1 MRKSGFARLFEVG
14 GAVCLLTGV
23 GFGMASRAVADP
35 EPSGDASDQD
45 YRWPLAYLQRP
56 MTLLRGMVAVG
67 GTAGTVVPDHTDNI
81 DPTNDVANQF
91 FPYATAGLFMDA
103 GITDRLEL
111 DLFASRLL
119 CADDGRQPSGCS
131 AYNRF
136 DGTGGA
142 LTYGFLRRARL
153 QGALTAELEMER
165 SSPAEIEWRAV
176 AAFKLV
182 PWDVLGLWIAGAVRR
197 DINPPA
203 FQTINPTVGSINVGF
218 DWQVRERTL
227 LWLHFEPW
235 SSLGNVNEGIALE
248 IYGGASYTLDHHAQL
263 ALEGGSYNVLANP
276 AWNRNVPE
284 WFSELTFVY
293 WSY

>member
-1 MRKSGFARLFEVG
+1 MKNSRFVRLLEAGTV
-14 GAVCLLTGV
+14 VCVLAGV
-23 GFGMASRAVADP
+23 GPGAPSRALADP
-35 EPSGDASDQD
+35 DPSSDASGQE

-56 MTLLRGMVAVG
+56 MTLLQGMVALG
-67 GTAGTVVPDHTDNI
+67 GTAGTIVPNHRDNV
-81 DPTNDVANQF
+81 DPTNGVASQF

-103 GITDRLEL
+103 GVTDRLEL
-111 DLFASRLL
+111 DLFAPRLL

-142 LTYGFLRRARL
+142 LSYGFLRRARL

-182 PWDVLGLWIAGAVRR
+182 PWDVLGIWIDGAIRR

-203 FQTINPTVGSINVGF
+203 FQTINPTIGSINLGF
-218 DWQVRERTL
+218 DWQVTERTL
-227 LWLHFEPW
+227 LWLNFDPW
-235 SSLGNVNEGIALE
+235 SSLGDLNEGIALE

-293 WSY
+293 WRY

>member
-1 MRKSGFARLFEVG
+1 MRSSGFVRLAAVG
-14 GAVCLLTGV
+14 AIMGVLAGV
-23 GFGMASRAVADP
+23 GFGFPSRALADF
-35 EPSGDASDQD
+35 EPSSDASDAD

-56 MTLLRGMVAVG
+56 MTLLEGMMALG
-67 GTAGTVVPDHTDNI
+67 GTAGTIAPNHRDIV
-81 DPTNDVANQF
+81 DPTNGVASQF
-91 FPYATAGLFMDA
+91 FPYLTAGLFVDA

-111 DLFASRLL
+111 DLFAPRLL

-136 DGTGGA
+136 DGTGGS
-142 LTYGFLRRARL
+142 LTYGFLRRGRL

-165 SSPAEIEWRAV
+165 SSPAEIEWRGV
-176 AAFKLV
+176 ASFKLV
-182 PWDVLGLWIAGAVRR
+182 PWDVLGIRIDASLRR

-203 FQTINPTVGSINVGF
+203 TQTVNPTIGSINVGF
-218 DWQVRERTL
+218 DWQVTERTL
-227 LWLHFEPW
+227 LWLNFDPW
-235 SSLGNVNEGIALE
+235 SSLGDLNEGVALE

-293 WSY
+293 WRY